1 MSRGVGSLRL
11 LVALGLILTF
21 GLAPALEVD
30 GDPAA
35 PLAGKI
41 LGTEIRT
48 GDPEELRY
56 WVLRGLTDRYA
67 AEKGIEVTPGD
78 IEAYLA
84 GMARLAEQDRA
95 ERQARQAEIER
106 QLASATVSEEERAAL
121 SSELDSL
128 RQLQGDLDEMS
139 GDQGEDAEEARQARE
154 TVAAAFIRQWKI
166 NRALY
171 EQYGGRI
178 IFQQGGPEPLDA
190 YRGFLEERQAEGDF
204 ALLDPGME
212 TGFWRYYTTDA
223 IHSFYPPGSDE
234 EAQAFQ
240 TPWWLAD
247 HESVD

>member
-1 MSRGVGSLRL
+1 MSLGVGSLRL
-11 LVALGLILTF
+11 LVALGLILTL
-21 GLAPALEVD
+21 GLAPAPEVE
-30 GDPAA
+30 GAPAA

-78 IEAYLA
+78 IEADLA

-95 ERQARQAEIER
+95 ERQVRQAEIEAR
-106 QLASATVSEEERAAL
+106 LASPTLGDEERAGL

-128 RQLQGDLDEMS
+128 RKLQGDLDAMS
-139 GDQGEDAEEARQARE
+139 GGQGDDAEEARQARE
-154 TVAAAFIRQWKI
+154 TVAAAVIRQWKI

-178 IFQQGGPEPLDA
+178 VFQQGGPEPPGRLPRVP
-190 YRGFLEERQAEGDF
+190 RGAPSRG
-204 ALLDPGME
+204 
-212 TGFWRYYTTDA
+212 
-223 IHSFYPPGSDE
+223 
-234 EAQAFQ
+234 
-240 TPWWLAD
+240 
-247 HESVD
+247 